1 MLRCLR
7 PVSVSAFLMVALGR
21 AAFAADMEAPAPIY
35 KAPAYKAPVMQGPY
49 NWTGFYVGGN
59 AGYGWGNADSSV
71 NYAGGPAFPGVIGAD
86 PFPAFAHSDS
96 LKLNGPNGGGQFGYN
111 WQFAPTWVLGLEAD
125 LQANQ
130 QKGSSLFSDSFT
142 LSDNQDIATTLSGT
156 TGTNQE
162 ARISWFGTV
171 RGRVGYAFDNVLLY
185 GTGGLAYG
193 RVGLSGTS
201 TSTTTASLAPN
212 GNAPPPPVTSSTMTN
227 YAGSSVNVG
236 WTAGAG
242 IEGAI
247 AGNWTWKAEYLH
259 LDLGSFTVTGKAPTG
274 VNFTAKAGSVA
285 DDIVRVGV
293 NYRFASTPAVGR
305 Y

>member
-1 MLRCLR
+1 MLRRLR
-7 PVSVSAFLMVALGR
+7 PVPVCAVLVLASSS
-21 AAFAADMEAPAPIY
+21 AAFAADLEPA
-35 KAPAYKAPVMQGPY
+35 APAYKAPVYKAPVMVGPY

-59 AGYGWGNADSSV
+59 AGYGWGHADNDIDFASGV
-71 NYAGGPAFPGVIGAD
+71 AFPGVVGGGGIPAPD

-96 LKLNGPNGGGQFGYN
+96 LKLNGPNGGGQIGYN
-111 WQFAPTWVLGLEAD
+111 WQFARTGVVGIEAD
-125 LQANQ
+125 FQATNQ
-130 QKGSSLFSDSFT
+130 KSGSHFVDSFS
-142 LSDNQDIATTLSGT
+142 LSDHEDNADLLSGT
-156 TGTNQE
+156 TATDQQ

-171 RGRVGYAFDNVLLY
+171 RGRLGYAFDNVLLY

-193 RVGLSGTS
+193 KVGVSGAIASTETS
-201 TSTTTASLAPN
+201 VPAGGTPATTIAA
-212 GNAPPPPVTSSTMTN
+212 TN

-259 LDLGSFTVTGKAPTG
+259 LDLGSVRVAGIAPTG
-274 VNFTAKAGSVA
+274 VSFTAKSGDFT

-293 NYRFASTPAVGR
+293 NYRFGPAVAH

>member
-1 MLRCLR
+1 MFRCLR
-7 PVSVSAFLMVALGR
+7 PVSASAIFILAMGS
-21 AAFAADMEAPAPIY
+21 AAFAADLEPAASVY
-35 KAPAYKAPVMQGPY
+35 KAPAYKAPVVSGPY

-59 AGYGWGNADSSV
+59 AGYGWGHADNDIDFAS
-71 NYAGGPAFPGVIGAD
+71 GPAFPGVVGAD

-96 LKLNGPNGGGQFGYN
+96 LKLNGPNGGGQIGYN
-111 WQFAPTWVLGLEAD
+111 WQFTRTGVVGIEAD
-125 LQANQ
+125 FQATNP
-130 QKGSSLFSDSFT
+130 KNSSQFVDSFS
-142 LSDNQDIATTLSGT
+142 LSDHADNETILSGT
-156 TGTNQE
+156 TATDQQ

-171 RGRVGYAFDNVLLY
+171 RGRLGYAFGNVMLY

-193 RVGLSGTS
+193 KVGLSGTIAS
-201 TSTTTASLAPN
+201 TETLTIF
-212 GNAPPPPVTSSTMTN
+212 GNAPLTTSTPTN

-259 LDLGSFTVTGKAPTG
+259 VDLGSVMVTGTAPTG
-274 VNFTAKAGSVA
+274 VAFTAKSGDFT

-293 NYRFASTPAVGR
+293 NYRFGPTAVH
-305 Y
+305 

>member
-1 MLRCLR
+1 MLRYFR
-7 PVSVSAFLMVALGR
+7 PISVSAIMVIALGNTS
-21 AAFAADMEAPAPIY
+21 FAADLEPAAPT
-35 KAPAYKAPVMQGPY
+35 YKAPVYKAPVAPGPY

-59 AGYGWGNADSSV
+59 AGYGWGKADNDV
-71 NYAGGPAFPGVIGAD
+71 NYASGASFNVGQGPGD
-86 PFPAFAHSDS
+86 PFPAFAHADP
-96 LKLNGPNGGGQFGYN
+96 LKLNGANGGGQFGYN
-111 WQFAPTWVLGLEAD
+111 WQFAPTWLLGFEAD

-130 QKGSSLFSDSFT
+130 KKGSSQFSDSFS
-142 LSDNQDIATTLSGT
+142 LSDHADNQTILSGT
-156 TGTNQE
+156 TVTNQE

-171 RGRVGYAFDNVLLY
+171 RGRLGYVWDNVMLY

-201 TSTTTASLAPN
+201 ASATSSVILDGN
-212 GNAPPPPVTSSTMTN
+212 NAPPVTTAASTSYAASST
-227 YAGSSVNVG
+227 NVG

-259 LDLGSFTVTGKAPTG
+259 LDLGSVTVTGKAPTG
-274 VNFTAKAGSVA
+274 VTFTAKAGTFT

-293 NYRFASTPAVGR
+293 NYRFASTPAGGR

>member
-1 MLRCLR
+1 
-7 PVSVSAFLMVALGR
+7 
-21 AAFAADMEAPAPIY
+21 MEAPAPVSR
-35 KAPAYKAPVMQGPY
+35 APVYKAPVMPGPY

-59 AGYGWGNADSSV
+59 VGYGWGNADNDI
-71 NYAGGPAFPGVIGAD
+71 NYATGAAFPGVLGAD
-86 PFPAFAHSDS
+86 PFPAFVHSDP
-96 LKLNGPNGGGQFGYN
+96 LKLNGVNGGGQFGYN
-111 WQFAPTWVLGLEAD
+111 WQFAPTWVLGFEAD

-130 QKGSSLFSDSFT
+130 QKGSSRFSDAFT
-142 LSDNQDIATTLSGT
+142 LSDNLDNHTILSGT
-156 TGTNQE
+156 TVTNQE
-162 ARISWFGTV
+162 ARMSWFGTV
-171 RGRVGYAFDNVLLY
+171 RGRLGYTWNNVMLY

-201 TSTTTASLAPN
+201 ATTTSSVLID
-212 GNAPPPPVTSSTMTN
+212 GNNNPPVTTAASTS
-227 YAGSSVNVG
+227 YAGSSTNVG

-274 VNFTAKAGSVA
+274 VSFTAKAGSVT

-293 NYRFASTPAVGR
+293 NYRFVSTPGGGR